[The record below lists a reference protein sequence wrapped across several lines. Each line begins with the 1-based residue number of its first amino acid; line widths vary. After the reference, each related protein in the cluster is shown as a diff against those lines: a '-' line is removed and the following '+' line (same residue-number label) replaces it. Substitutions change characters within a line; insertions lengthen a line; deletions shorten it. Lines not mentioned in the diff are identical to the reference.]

1 MAENAKAVLN
11 RAGYAHIPVYRMAA
25 EEIGCSLAEAAESPQ
40 YESYLEAA
48 AQGIEKAL
56 HVIYI
61 NTSLVVNNNEEINS

>member
-11 RAGYAHIPVYRMAA
+11 RAGYANIPVYRMAA

-48 AQGIEKAL
+48 AQGVEKAL

-61 NTSLVVNNNEEINS
+61 NTSLVVKHSLKSN